1 MDSTATAPGRK
12 SAAGTPVQVSR
23 GTPSAAAE
31 IVVMRRDVTDC
42 GSCRICGR
50 EERVHKLLGNAK
62 NVFPQL
68 PQSFLM
74 HSPAPRECVMPR
86 VQGVSRSRP
95 TRPPGPVAATRTV
108 GKLFESQLHVTL
120 GNLTRVNV
128 ASRASAGVTSGRRSE
143 IPAVVAGAFAGAR
156 NSQTEA
162 PGRPA
167 RPCQSPP

>member
-1 MDSTATAPGRK
+1 MARRGVRIPLVLALRAHTSHWMDSTATAPGRK

-86 VQGVSRSRP
+86 VQGVSRSGP
-95 TRPPGPVAATRTV
+95 TRTPWARAASRRV
-108 GKLFESQLHVTL
+108 GKSL
-120 GNLTRVNV
+120 
-128 ASRASAGVTSGRRSE
+128 A
-143 IPAVVAGAFAGAR
+143 
-156 NSQTEA
+156 NSHT
-162 PGRPA
+162 
-167 RPCQSPP
+167 